1 MRQRNVTPP
10 QVEKIL
16 ELADAGMQQKAIA
29 AAVGVTVG
37 AVAGVTLKY
46 GVMLGK
52 IRVKPCRRPMM
63 RKGVLVRPF
72 TEEEDR
78 RLLELDLQ
86 GARVVDMAQA
96 LDRRQHSIIARLRTI
111 ARWETHMEDRA

>member
-10 QVEKIL
+10 QVERIL
-16 ELADAGMQQKAIA
+16 ELAETGMQQQEVA
-29 AAVGVTVG
+29 AAVGVTKQV
-37 AVAGVTLKY
+37 VAGVALKH
-46 GVMLGK
+46 GVMFGK
-52 IRVKPCRRPMM
+52 PRPARKPMM
-63 RKGVLVRPF
+63 RNGVLVRPF

-86 GARVVDMAQA
+86 GLRIVEIAKA
-96 LDRRQHSIIARLRTI
+96 LDRRQHSVIARLRTI